1 VSTLLTQGKIEHDW
15 GYELVWA
22 SSKNYCGKI
31 LVFEK
36 RGATTPMWIHK
47 ERRKS
52 WFVNSGKFKL
62 KFIDVKTGLE
72 RIVDLDEG
80 RNVDISEMSPHQLEC
95 IHPNSVIFEVG
106 TPHWDTDDFKLSPNS
121 SQKLPEGQ

>member
-1 VSTLLTQGKIEHDW
+1 MSTLLTQGKIEHDW

-52 WFVNSGKFKL
+52 WFVNAGKFKIT
-62 KFIDVKTGLE
+62 FIDIKTGVSRE
-72 RIVDLDEG
+72 QVIQEG
-80 RNVDISEMSPHQLEC
+80 NTIDIAEMTPHQLESLD
-95 IHPNSVIFEVG
+95 HNSIIFEAG
-106 TPHWDTDDFKLSPNS
+106 TPDYEEDQFRLDPGDEQTQPSTP
-121 SQKLPEGQ
+121 